1 MSSSTEVSRHVLRGP
16 AASGVTALPTPEL
29 RDGAWTRFGT
39 GSVLGDAVTEQALA
53 GLAETT
59 RQAARAQGY
68 ATGWAE
74 GRRAAATAAAAE
86 AVEVEATRAREDQR
100 REAEHLA
107 RIDALSS
114 AACDFRRATDRLAT
128 ELEDHALHLARELCE
143 AIVGHELRSGTDP
156 AGDVVRRAL
165 AVLPEGVPATVRVA
179 PAVAAML
186 TTADFGPGVGVV
198 ADASLDVADAVVETP
213 SKVVDLSIEA
223 ALARVREALA

>member
-1 MSSSTEVSRHVLRGP
+1 MLRGS

-86 AVEVEATRAREDQR
+86 AVEVEGARAREDQR

-114 AACDFRRATDRLAT
+114 AAADFRRATDRLAT

-143 AIVGHELRSGTDP
+143 ALVGHELRSSTDP

-165 AVLPEGVPATVRVA
+165 AVLPEGVPATVRLA
-179 PAVAAML
+179 PAVAA
-186 TTADFGPGVGVV
+186 TVAPTAFGPGVGVV
-198 ADASLDVADAVVETP
+198 SDASLGTDDAVVETP
-213 SKVVDLSIEA
+213 SQVMELSIGA
-223 ALARVREALA
+223 ALDRVRQALA